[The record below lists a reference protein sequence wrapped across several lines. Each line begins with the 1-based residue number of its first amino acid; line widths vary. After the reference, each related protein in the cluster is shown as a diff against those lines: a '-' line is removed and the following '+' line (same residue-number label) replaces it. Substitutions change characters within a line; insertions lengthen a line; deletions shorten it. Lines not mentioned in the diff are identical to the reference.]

1 MNNISKSLDDTLLSS
16 STDEATKTIKDL
28 STDFTEAGID
38 ALIQNDVVKEI
49 PVVKTLLAIPKVIK
63 SISNYLFLQKI
74 IRFLYQLN
82 GTTLKERQDFL
93 ASLNTSKRE
102 EIISNLI
109 LVLDKH
115 DHLQKS
121 ELQGKLFVAY
131 IKGLINYSD
140 YMALTYALN
149 MMDIKLLSSL
159 VSFYVSET
167 SQTLK
172 PETIYN
178 FIFLQLVRI
187 DNSQIGLIGGGG
199 PMYKRNKLG
208 MLMVEIC
215 TEAKIPQ
222 DYKDQILGKI

>member
-1 MNNISKSLDDTLLSS
+1 MDIIGKSLDDTLLSS

-28 STDFTEAGID
+28 SVDFTEAGID
-38 ALIQNDVVKEI
+38 ALIQNDIVKEI
-49 PVVKTLLAIPKVIK
+49 PVVKTLLAVPKVIK
-63 SISNYLFLQKI
+63 SISSYLFLQKI

-82 GTTLKERQDFL
+82 TTTLKERQVFL
-93 ASLNTSKRE
+93 TSLETSKRE

-167 SQTLK
+167 SHILK

-187 DNSQIGLIGGGG
+187 DNSQIGLFGGGG

-215 TEAKIPQ
+215 TEVKIPQ